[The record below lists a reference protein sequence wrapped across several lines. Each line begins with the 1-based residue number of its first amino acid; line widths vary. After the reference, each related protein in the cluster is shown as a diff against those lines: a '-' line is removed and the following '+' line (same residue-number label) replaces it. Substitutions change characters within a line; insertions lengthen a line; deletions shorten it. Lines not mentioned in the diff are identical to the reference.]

1 MFQIQQFTNEHPCNL
16 EARLGSH
23 RHATKNLIADC
34 IKSKYSS
41 IKIVYTPSNIIRD
54 MQMEYGISVN
64 YMKAWRSK
72 ERALEY
78 IRGKPEESF
87 SFLPSFLYMV
97 QQTNPGSMVD
107 LKTTDDGKF
116 LYVYMALHAS
126 INGWKH
132 CILIIVVDIEN
143 ILKIT
148 KLFSSISLLV

>member
-1 MFQIQQFTNEHPCNL
+1 M
-16 EARLGSH
+16 
-23 RHATKNLIADC
+23 IADC

-41 IKIVYTPSNIIRD
+41 IKTVYAPSDIMRD

-64 YMKAWRSK
+64 YMKAWRLK
-72 ERALEY
+72 ERALEH

-116 LYVYMALHAS
+116 LYIYMALHAS
-126 INGWKH
+126 IN
-132 CILIIVVDIEN
+132 
-143 ILKIT
+143 
-148 KLFSSISLLV
+148 S